1 MKSFLALLASACLIG
16 CAPAPKPVHRAS
28 TKHHSAKP
36 DTSINAALKQNS
48 EDIKAIQQRHD
59 EIDSSHP
66 SVISGN
72 NTGTLV
78 GIEWVDKYHRY
89 EAKFGAIAE
98 DKNIKRE
105 GDQYRIP
112 SKVSHHFDDMII
124 KESSP
129 Q

>member
-1 MKSFLALLASACLIG
+1 MKYFLPLLTLICLIG
-16 CAPAPKPVHRAS
+16 CVQAKKPAVHRAS
-28 TKHHSAKP
+28 SKRHTAKP
-36 DTSINAALKQNS
+36 DISIAIKQNS
-48 EDIKAIQQRHD
+48 EAIKAIQQRHE

-72 NTGTLV
+72 NAGTLV
-78 GIEWVDKYHRY
+78 GVEWVNKYHRY
-89 EAKFGAIAE
+89 EAKFGTIAE

-112 SKVSHHFDDMII
+112 SKVSDHFDEMIR
-124 KESSP
+124 KESAP